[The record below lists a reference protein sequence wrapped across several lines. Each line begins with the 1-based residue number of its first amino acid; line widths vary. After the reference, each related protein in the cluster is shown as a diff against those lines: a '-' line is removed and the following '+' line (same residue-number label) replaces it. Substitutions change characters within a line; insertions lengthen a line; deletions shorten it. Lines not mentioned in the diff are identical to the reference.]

1 MENKT
6 APRTGGFCPVPRE
19 TIPVMIREAIPA
31 DAPELHRVV
40 SEAMELYRIASGI
53 PCGRLDAASETI
65 ADVRN
70 AIGSVPVFVA
80 VLPDGSIAG
89 SVRLI
94 GKSIRE
100 ITGSDSYEEL
110 GHEPDSHVGKL
121 GHGPDSNAGKLGAGP
136 DSNAGY
142 FSRFAVHED
151 LQGLG
156 IGSLLYRAAERQA
169 IELHYSHLFLNTS
182 LANRTMVSFYEK
194 RGFVLIETDLSR
206 GYPRGLFCKCIV

>member
-6 APRTGGFCPVPRE
+6 APRFGGFCPVPRE
-19 TIPVMIREAIPA
+19 TIPVMIREAVPA

-94 GKSIRE
+94 GKSMRE
-100 ITGSDSYEEL
+100 ISGSDLLGKVCPGSDSC
-110 GHEPDSHVGKL
+110 GKVCPEPDSRV
-121 GHGPDSNAGKLGAGP
+121 
-136 DSNAGY
+136 GY

-156 IGSLLYRAAERQA
+156 IGSLLYRAAEKQA

-182 LANRTMVSFYEK
+182 LANRMMVSFYEK